1 MTEVIKVTS
10 KGQITLPVDIRKT
23 LQINKDGYLIVE
35 TIGDFILL
43 KKANVRMKELNE
55 LMSQAAKNK
64 KVSRK
69 DIEKAILKA
78 RKETWTG

>member
-23 LQINKDGYLIVE
+23 LRIDKDGYLMVE
-35 TIGDFILL
+35 AIGDFILL
-43 KKANVRMKELNE
+43 KKANVRIEELNE
-55 LMSQAAKNK
+55 LMSKAAKNK

-69 DIEKAILKA
+69 EIEKAILKA
-78 RKETWTG
+78 RKETWAE